1 MYNYSRFTQ
10 YAYLLAAI
18 LVAIESYRQYEAGD
32 MNKAIIMAIFTV
44 VGIFMFFFRRSYAKK
59 FGGYNKKP

>member
-18 LVAIESYRQYEAGD
+18 LVAVEGYNQYRAGET
-32 MNKAIIMAIFTV
+32 NKAIVMGIFTV
-44 VGIFMFFFRRSYAKK
+44 IGIFMFFFRRKYAKK
-59 FGGYNKKP
+59 FGDYNKKP